1 MNTKCKLIRKM
12 ERKLY
17 DAAVEGSVISLRN
30 LLQGDA
36 LLLDRFI
43 TGHYSETPLHVA
55 SMLGH
60 LEFVDEILARKPEL
74 AKELDSRQSSPL
86 HLATAKG
93 YLDIVKR
100 LLQVNPD
107 MCHVCNLDGRNPL
120 HIAAIKGKLDVLRE
134 LVQARPSAAWLLMD
148 EGETILHACV
158 RHNQLEAMKF
168 LVERVSDHDF
178 VNCKNYDGNT
188 ILHLAIAAKQI
199 EAINFLISST
209 TVDVNC
215 RNADGF
221 TVMDLLSQNQRAVID
236 KEIIESLRRMG
247 AVHAKHKPLS
257 TCQLKSARIKILTSP
272 STSNTVSKPMK
283 SKDRKKFVNRNADW
297 LERKRNTLM
306 LVASLLATM
315 AFQAGVNPPSA
326 VWQDT
331 SPSGS
336 SSTASND
343 SNESHH
349 KAGSSIMAD
358 NYPFLYTSFL
368 ISNTTGFLASLSIIL
383 LLISGL
389 PLRRRFFMWV
399 LMVIMWVA
407 ITAMAFAYLVSIAA
421 FTPEKANSL
430 LLRIIVIAVLVWI
443 SLMLLLLL
451 GHTIRLIIRLIKY
464 LRKLVIR
471 LINVISTRG
480 PGG

>member
-1 MNTKCKLIRKM
+1 M

-17 DAAVEGSVISLRN
+17 DAALEGSVISLRN
-30 LLQGDA
+30 LLKEDA

-43 TGHYSETPLHVA
+43 TGHYPETPLHVA

-60 LEFVDEILARKPEL
+60 LEFVDEVLARKPEL

-100 LLQVNPD
+100 LLQVNPN
-107 MCHVCNLDGRNPL
+107 MCLVCNLDGRNPL

-134 LVQARPSAAWLLMD
+134 LVHARPWAARLLMD

-158 RHNQLEAMKF
+158 RYNQLEAMKF

-188 ILHLAIAAKQI
+188 ILHLATAAKQI

-215 RNADGF
+215 QNADGF
-221 TVMDLLSQNQRAVID
+221 TALDLLSKNQRDVLD
-236 KEIIESLRRMG
+236 KEIVESLGRMG

-257 TCQLKSARIKILTSP
+257 NRQLKSARTKILTSP

-283 SKDRKKFVNRNADW
+283 SKDRRFVNRNADW
-297 LERKRNTLM
+297 IERKRNTLM

-315 AFQAGVNPPSA
+315 AFQAGVNPPSG
-326 VWQDT
+326 VWQD
-331 SPSGS
+331 SCPSGS

-349 KAGSSIMAD
+349 EAGLSILAD
-358 NYPFLYTSFL
+358 NDPYGYTVFLV
-368 ISNTTGFLASLSIIL
+368 SNTTGFLASLSIIL

-389 PLRRRFFMWV
+389 PIRHRFFMWV

-407 ITAMAFAYLVSIAA
+407 ITAMALTYVASVLAFSPKQASLV
-421 FTPEKANSL
+421 P
-430 LLRIIVIAVLVWI
+430 LRIAVAVW
-443 SLMLLLLL
+443 SGWMLLLLL
-451 GHTIRLIIRLIKY
+451 GHTIRLIIRLILY

-471 LINVISTRG
+471 LINFISTRG
-480 PGG
+480 PGA

>member
-1 MNTKCKLIRKM
+1 M

-17 DAAVEGSVISLRN
+17 DAAVQGSVISLRN
-30 LLQGDA
+30 LLQEDA

-60 LEFVDEILARKPEL
+60 LEFVDEVLARKPEL

-107 MCHVCNLDGRNPL
+107 MCLVCNFDGRNPL
-120 HIAAIKGKLDVLRE
+120 HIAAIMGKLDVLRE
-134 LVQARPSAAWLLMD
+134 LVHARPWAARLPMD

-158 RHNQLEAMKF
+158 RYNQLEAMKF

-178 VNCKNYDGNT
+178 VNCRNSDGNT
-188 ILHLAIAAKQI
+188 FLHLAVAAKQI

-215 RNADGF
+215 ENADGF
-221 TVMDLLSQNQRAVID
+221 TALDLLSQNQRDVID
-236 KEIIESLRRMG
+236 KEIVESLGRMG
-247 AVHAKHKPLS
+247 ALRAKKKPLS
-257 TCQLKSARIKILTSP
+257 NRQLKSARTKILTSR

-283 SKDRKKFVNRNADW
+283 SKDHKRVVNRNTDW
-297 LERKRNTLM
+297 LERKRNSLM
-306 LVASLLATM
+306 VVASLLATM
-315 AFQAGVNPPSA
+315 AFQAGVNPPSG
-326 VWQDT
+326 VWQD
-331 SPSGS
+331 
-336 SSTASND
+336 D
-343 SNESHH
+343 SKQHY
-349 KAGSSIMAD
+349 AGYSIWAD
-358 NYPFLYTSFL
+358 SYPISYEIFL

-389 PLRRRFFMWV
+389 PLRHRFFMWV

-407 ITAMAFAYLVSIAA
+407 ISAMAYTYLVSVSAISR
-421 FTPEKANSL
+421 TEDDPVQLK
-430 LLRIIVIAVLVWI
+430 VISSAVYVWLG
-443 SLMLLLLL
+443 LMLLLLL

-464 LRKLVIR
+464 LRKLVIS

-480 PGG
+480 PGA

>member
-1 MNTKCKLIRKM
+1 M

-17 DAAVEGSVISLRN
+17 DAAVEGSVNSLLN
-30 LLQGDA
+30 LLKEDA

-43 TGHYSETPLHVA
+43 IGNYPETPLHVA

-60 LEFVDEILARKPEL
+60 LEFVDEVLTRRPEL
-74 AKELDSRQSSPL
+74 AKELDSRNSSPL

-100 LLQVNPD
+100 LLQLNPD
-107 MCHVCNLDGRNPL
+107 MCLVFDFDGRNPL
-120 HIAAIKGKLDVLRE
+120 HIAAIKGHLDVLIE
-134 LVQARPSAAWLLMD
+134 LVHARSWAARLPMD
-148 EGETILHACV
+148 EDETILHACV
-158 RHNQLEAMKF
+158 RYNQLEAMKL
-168 LVERVSDHDF
+168 LVERVADHEF

-188 ILHLAIAAKQI
+188 ILHLAIAAKQT
-199 EAINFLISST
+199 EAINFIISST

-215 RNADGF
+215 QNEDGF
-221 TVMDLLSQNQRAVID
+221 TALDLLSQNQRDVKD
-236 KEIIESLRRMG
+236 KEIIESLKRIG
-247 AVHAKHKPLS
+247 AIHAKDKPMS
-257 TCQLKSARIKILTSP
+257 NHQLKTVRNKILTS
-272 STSNTVSKPMK
+272 SFTSNQTNTASKPKK
-283 SKDRKKFVNRNADW
+283 SKERKRFVNRNADW

-315 AFQAGVNPPSA
+315 AFQAGVNPSSG

-331 SPSGS
+331 SPNGNFSL
-336 SSTASND
+336 TASND
-343 SNESHH
+343 SIH
-349 KAGSSIMAD
+349 KAGFSILAD
-358 NYPFLYTSFL
+358 NDQRLYSIFL

-389 PLRRRFFMWV
+389 PLRHRFFVWV

-407 ITAMAFAYLVSIAA
+407 VTAMALAYLVSISA
-421 FTPEKANSL
+421 FTPESENSL
-430 LLRIIVIAVLVWI
+430 LLKVIIIAMLAWTI
-443 SLMLLLLL
+443 LMLMLLL

-471 LINVISTRG
+471 LINTISPRRARG
-480 PGG
+480 GA

>member
-1 MNTKCKLIRKM
+1 M

-17 DAAVEGSVISLRN
+17 DAVVEGSVISLLN
-30 LLQGDA
+30 LLQEDA
-36 LLLDRFI
+36 VLLDRFI

-60 LEFVDEILARKPEL
+60 LDFVDEVLARKPEL

-107 MCHVCNLDGRNPL
+107 MCLVRNIDGRNPL
-120 HIAAIKGKLDVLRE
+120 HIAAIKGKLDVLTE
-134 LVQARPSAAWLLMD
+134 LVRARPWAARQLMD

-158 RHNQLEAMKF
+158 RYNQLEAMKF

-215 RNADGF
+215 QNADGF
-221 TVMDLLSQNQRAVID
+221 TALDLLSQNQRAVID

-247 AVHAKHKPLS
+247 AVHAKHNPLS
-257 TCQLKSARIKILTSP
+257 NCQLKSARIKILTSP

-283 SKDRKKFVNRNADW
+283 NKDRKRFVDRNADW
-297 LERKRNTLM
+297 LERKRNALM

-315 AFQAGVNPPSA
+315 AFQAGVNPPSG

-331 SPSGS
+331 SS
-336 SSTASND
+336 SSSSSSLAPSND

-349 KAGSSIMAD
+349 EAGSSIMAD
-358 NYPFLYTSFL
+358 NNPLAYSFFL

-389 PLRRRFFMWV
+389 PLSHRFFMWV

-407 ITAMAFAYLVSIAA
+407 ITAMAFTYLVSVSALSPA
-421 FTPEKANSL
+421 QPGSVL
-430 LLRIIVIAVLVWI
+430 LKMILIAVLVWI
-443 SLMLLLLL
+443 GLMLLILL
-451 GHTIRLIIRLIKY
+451 GHTIRVIIRLIKY

-480 PGG
+480 PGA